1 MLNKKNQKLN
11 LIFKIEG
18 VKSFYE
24 IKFGDAS
31 LLLSKIHE
39 TDKKIQILIL
49 NTTVIENVLLQYSIL
64 KFNLHKIPVKYLLV
78 RRNSDDR
85 KCNRNILFYQNFIQM
100 TYPTRNGITLRK
112 SQNCP
117 IFLHLLRVPR

>member
-24 IKFGDAS
+24 I
-31 LLLSKIHE
+31 IHE

-49 NTTVIENVLLQYSIL
+49 NITVIENVLLQYSIL